1 MRLLPRAPLR
11 SARYLPAVALLTS
24 IFCGPIWG
32 ADPAPPDESA
42 PLDIR
47 MVTVSGQ
54 AIDLHIFRD
63 PNAGL
68 PWLNFRLRQTHHTG
82 ILQSCR
88 ALAGVYL
95 TRYEQAFG
103 RVCQFKDGEQMAE
116 VKICADTAVGN
127 FSVVPLGDGG
137 ENPEAIAKFVAENC
151 AGG

>member
-1 MRLLPRAPLR
+1 MRLLPRASLR
-11 SARYLPAVALLTS
+11 SARYVPAVALLTG

-42 PLDIR
+42 PFDIR
-47 MVTVSGQ
+47 TVTVSGQ
-54 AIDLHIFRD
+54 EIDVHTFRD

-68 PWLNFRLRQTHHTG
+68 PWLNLMLRQTHHTG
-82 ILQSCR
+82 SLQSCS

-103 RVCQFKDGEQMAE
+103 GICQLKDGEQMAE

-127 FSVVPLGDGG
+127 FSLVPLGDGG
-137 ENPEAIAKFVAENC
+137 KIPEAFAMFVAGNC